1 MDRHFSYWGF
11 VLTQKS
17 PSPAARRLSRWVA
30 AAVVAAM
37 VLVAGPAVLASAQTR
52 IGLNGARPSEWPIV
66 DSLLAGAGFT
76 QEAWLPFALHVGEN
90 WLPGTTPVA
99 VDYPAQLGILS
110 GPFALTV
117 DQSTEIG
124 RQNLHATILE
134 QLEKDGEPVVVA
146 GLSEGTLVIDRELE
160 YLRTAPD
167 APPAGDITFYVFG
180 DMRRGLGEMYLRGV
194 TIPFVGQTFDP
205 VPESQ
210 YDTVVVNEQWDGWA
224 NPPDRPWNLL
234 AVANA
239 VIGAFITLDEFNDHT
254 HSSLA
259 GMSDAVLVSQTTNS
273 LGGTTSTYMIPRQ
286 QLPIT
291 RVLRQLNV
299 PDQFVDEIDKLLMP
313 LIATGYSSMTP
324 AFGPRIEQGRL
335 VWTPPAP
342 APQPDSTETAAVT
355 PAKDSAGESRTA
367 DADRRTEKRRV
378 ESPEAQT
385 DLTAPATT
393 AGSVEAD
400 YAELDQA
407 PEEVF
412 ESATKRP
419 RRGGHV
425 ADVRTPREAG
435 TDTASDRRARPDRI
449 RASAGT
455 DRTDEASAPSD
466 TGDSR
471 ADREATRAGA
481 AAGDSKRP
489 GSHEGS

>member
-1 MDRHFSYWGF
+1 M
-11 VLTQKS
+11 
-17 PSPAARRLSRWVA
+17 A
-30 AAVVAAM
+30 
-37 VLVAGPAVLASAQTR
+37 LVAGPAVLASAQTR

-134 QLEKDGEPVVVA
+134 QLEKGEPVVVA

-160 YLRTAPD
+160 YLRTAADAPD
-167 APPAGDITFYVFG
+167 ADDITFHVFG

-194 TIPFVGQTFDP
+194 TIPFVGQTFGP

-210 YDTVVVNEQWDGWA
+210 YDVVVVNEQWDGWA

-234 AVANA
+234 AVTNA
-239 VIGAFITLDEFNDHT
+239 VIGAFITLDGFNDHS

-259 GMSDAVLVSQTTNS
+259 SMADAVLVSQTTNS
-273 LGGTTSTYMIPRQ
+273 LGGTTTTYMIPRQ

-291 RVLRQLNV
+291 RVLRQMNV
-299 PDQFVDEIDKLLMP
+299 PDPFVDELDKLLMP

-324 AFGPRIEQGRL
+324 DLGPRIEQGRL

-342 APQPDSTETAAVT
+342 QPVSFTKPGAVT
-355 PAKDSAGESRTA
+355 PEVIEAKTAGPAKDAA
-367 DADRRTEKRRV
+367 DADPGTEDLLT
-378 ESPEAQT
+378 EAAPEPETAT
-385 DLTAPATT
+385 DPAVTT
-393 AGSVEAD
+393 GSVDAD
-400 YAELDQA
+400 DT
-407 PEEVF
+407 EVQVGPADTG
-412 ESATKRP
+412 ETTTQHHERP
-419 RRGGHV
+419 SKV
-425 ADVRTPREAG
+425 VDVRTRDAATE
-435 TDTASDRRARPDRI
+435 TKSDRRSRPDRV
-449 RASAGT
+449 RASVGSY
-455 DRTDEASAPSD
+455 R
-466 TGDSR
+466 TGDPSGR
-471 ADREATRAGA
+471 SDSGDSGADRDRTRAGA

-489 GSHEGS
+489 GNHGGF